1 MRAEQMEIPVTVRTE
16 VGKTASRRLRAQ
28 GRIPAVVY
36 GRGREPVALAVDA
49 AAFAVIHPSHWY
61 SSLITLKTEG
71 DGGES
76 PTVMIA
82 EVQRDPVRRN
92 VISVDFKRVSLRE
105 TIHTRVAVRHL
116 GESPGVKKGGIL
128 DQVMH
133 EVVVECLPTDMPDH
147 VEVDISALEIGDSA
161 RVRDLILPPGV
172 KVIAPED
179 DALIVIAPPVREV
192 EVIAPPTAE
201 GALVEE
207 LPEPEV
213 IGEKEE

>member
-1 MRAEQMEIPVTVRTE
+1 
-16 VGKTASRRLRAQ
+16 
-28 GRIPAVVY
+28 
-36 GRGREPVALAVDA
+36 
-49 AAFAVIHPSHWY
+49 
-61 SSLITLKTEG
+61 
-71 DGGES
+71 
-76 PTVMIA
+76 
-82 EVQRDPVRRN
+82 
-92 VISVDFKRVSLRE
+92 
-105 TIHTRVAVRHL
+105 
-116 GESPGVKKGGIL
+116 
-128 DQVMH
+128 
-133 EVVVECLPTDMPDH
+133 VVECLPTDMPDH